1 MPWQAITPALLAL
14 LAAGLLTAATG
25 PILRRLPIPPDEPD
39 ARPYAELDSRRF
51 RIAVAVT
58 ALVGGLIAY
67 YLTDP
72 RLWLAWTALVL
83 TGPLLG
89 LIDLHTGL
97 LPLRL
102 NYVGLG
108 IAVAGAGLAAW
119 LTSNPSLLLWA
130 GAGGLGG
137 FALFWLVWYV
147 SGQRM
152 GFGDVR
158 LAAVLGVVAGATSIP
173 LLMWAFLLGSLV
185 GVVWGLIAARGRGT
199 PYPYGPSMLLG
210 PPLALIVAQF
220 VGFL

>member
-1 MPWQAITPALLAL
+1 MPWQAITPALFAL
-14 LAAGLLTAATG
+14 LAAGLLTAATV

-39 ARPYAELDSRRF
+39 ARPYAELDSRTF
-51 RIAVAVT
+51 RITVALT
-58 ALVGGLIAY
+58 TLVGGLIAY

-119 LTSNPSLLLWA
+119 LTGNPGLLLWA

-173 LLMWAFLLGSLV
+173 LLLWAFLLGSLV

>member
-39 ARPYAELDSRRF
+39 ARPYSELDSRTF
-51 RIAVAVT
+51 RITVALT
-58 ALVGGLIAY
+58 TLVGGLIAY

-119 LTSNPSLLLWA
+119 LTGNPGLLLWA

-173 LLMWAFLLGSLV
+173 LLLWAFLLGSLV

-210 PPLALIVAQF
+210 PPLALIAAQF